1 MAHAD
6 THPGARHTAR
16 LGEASQTQ
24 SIDTRTRSTQ
34 SLGRADAHT
43 QVHAVIPK
51 VPRGKPQSPGLPP
64 PPRPPARSSHPLLL
78 PLTTNATGQTRPD
91 PAGQQSQRDGP
102 GSLSSA
108 GPACA
113 RVPGSRVLR
122 PAARSGELSFA
133 ATPRLGPCAGGSRL
147 ACGAVPGL
155 PVSARGITELPAAEG
170 VRGSRPGR
178 RLALPGSRPLSL
190 LARSGCPGARTCSL
204 RAGLHR
210 VGHWGAPRKKGQGRV
225 GAGIMERR
233 RSSSAR
239 GGRGRP
245 ES

>member
-34 SLGRADAHT
+34 SLGRADAHA

-64 PPRPPARSSHPLLL
+64 PPRLPARSSHPLLL
-78 PLTTNATGQTRPD
+78 PLTDNATGQSRPD
-91 PAGQQSQRDGP
+91 PAGQRSQRGGP
-102 GSLSSA
+102 GRLGSA

-113 RVPGSRVLR
+113 RVPGSRVLL

-147 ACGAVPGL
+147 AYGAVPGL
-155 PVSARGITELPAAEG
+155 PSLRTREHRAPGGRGCARIPARPPPRPPWLP
-170 VRGSRPGR
+170 PPF
-178 RLALPGSRPLSL
+178 LP
-190 LARSGCPGARTCSL
+190 ARSGCPGARTCSR

-210 VGHWGAPRKKGQGRV
+210 VGRWGAPRRKGQGRA
-225 GAGIMERR
+225 GAGILERR